1 MFNTDKP
8 INNLNEDKLGR
19 ATFARQLANAIMSYN
34 TTDNYAISLQGKW
47 GCGKTSVL
55 NMAVEEIRLLS
66 ESLEEKNKIVIIEFN
81 PWNFTDTSQLI
92 NQFFVTLTNSLK
104 LENKEEKAKKVGAA
118 IEKYSSA
125 LEYSEYIP
133 LVGKYLKLLPKLSA
147 AFGKS
152 IKDKSDSQLNDVS
165 YRKKEVEKALYELE
179 SRILVVIDDIDRLS
193 NEQIRLIFQLVSAV
207 AGLPNITYLLSFDK
221 DIVARALGDVQHCD
235 GEEYLEKIIQV
246 PFDVPPLDVSKL
258 HNILFEKLNTL
269 IELNSGL
276 EFDKKRWGKVF
287 NSCINPF
294 VETLRDVNRYYNAFS
309 FMYKAVKTE
318 VDFIDMA
325 GISALRV
332 FAPAIFEWIRA
343 NKFSLVGGYSGGGY
357 VINELNKR
365 KDETL
370 QRFQE
375 TYPQNPTAMLN
386 AVSSLFP
393 NFSNSVL
400 YPIDLTT
407 PNQLHQAMRIATE
420 SKFDLYFSLSLDKIK
435 ISRSEVD
442 KSLLSME
449 EAELRDYI
457 NYLDDHEL
465 FDDYLGEIKYNLLRI
480 PEGRIELFLS
490 VLVFQSGRIAEES
503 ATLIGNDIETISIYT
518 ISDILFRL
526 EDENARYAII
536 IKMLSNSDFLSFQF
550 LLHLLHIIELTHGRV
565 AETNYIR
572 EDKLVSLEHLYE
584 LERIFL
590 ERTDYF
596 LRTIDLLDWKEARRA
611 SFLWEFIEK
620 DSYRDYMV
628 NALREDIA
636 ILKYISIKAG
646 KWTSSNMSYSYSFT
660 DKSYEEYVSN
670 ERVLEKIDELR
681 MTEAF
686 WKLDIRVIEIA
697 VAFTLQKTADKETG
711 VDISLINEKMDIWKK
726 EFQERTNRDKKSN
739 KTCWCNYNYCIQG
752 IKRQAVLSR
761 KNTSASRAASAQH
774 GVLSIDYK

>member
-19 ATFARQLANAIMSYN
+19 ATFARQLANAIMNYN
-34 TTDNYAISLQGKW
+34 TVDNYAISLQGKW

-55 NMAVEEIRLLS
+55 NMAIEEIRCLS
-66 ESLEEKNKIVIIEFN
+66 ESLDERNRIIIVEFN

-104 LENKEEKAKKVGAA
+104 LDNKEEKTKKVGAA

-125 LEYSEYIP
+125 LEYSEFIP
-133 LVGKYLKLLPKLSA
+133 VVGKYLKLLPKLSA

-152 IKDKSDSQLNDVS
+152 VKDKSDAQLNDVS
-165 YRKKEVEKALYELE
+165 YRKKEVEKALQELD

-235 GEEYLEKIIQV
+235 GGEYLEKIIQV
-246 PFDVPPLDVSKL
+246 PFDVPPLDISKL

-276 EFDKKRWGKVF
+276 EFDKKHWNKVF

-309 FMYKAVKTE
+309 FMYEAVKVE

-325 GISALRV
+325 GVGALRV
-332 FAPAIFEWIRA
+332 FAPSIFEWIRE

-375 TYPQNPTAMLN
+375 IYPQNPTVMLN
-386 AVSSLFP
+386 AVASLFP
-393 NFSNSVL
+393 TFSNSVL
-400 YPIDLTT
+400 YPVDLIS
-407 PNQLHQAMRIATE
+407 PSQLHQAMRIATE
-420 SKFDLYFSLSLDKIK
+420 SKFDLYFSLSLDNIK

-442 KSLLSME
+442 KSFLSMN
-449 EAELRDYI
+449 EAELRAYI
-457 NYLDDHEL
+457 NSLSERKL
-465 FDDYLGEIKYNLLRI
+465 FDDYLSEIKHNLSRI
-480 PEGRIELFLS
+480 PEERIELLLS
-490 VLVFQSGRIAEES
+490 VLVFQNGRISEES
-503 ATLIGNDIETISIYT
+503 VTLLGNDIETISVYT

-526 EDENARYAII
+526 EDENARYVMIS
-536 IKMLSNSDFLSFQF
+536 KMLSNSDFLSFQF
-550 LLHLLHIIELTHGRV
+550 LLHLLHIAELTHGRV
-565 AETNYIR
+565 AETNHIR
-572 EDKLVSLEHLYE
+572 EDKLVSLEHLFE
-584 LERIFL
+584 LEKVFL
-590 ERTDYF
+590 ERTNYF
-596 LRTIDLLDWKEARRA
+596 LETTDLLDWKEARRA
-611 SFLWEFIEK
+611 SFLWKFIEK
-620 DSYRDYMV
+620 DSYKDYMI
-628 NALREDIA
+628 NALCEDIV
-636 ILKYISIKAG
+636 IPKYISIKAG
-646 KWTSSNMSYSYSFT
+646 KWTSGNMAYSYAFT

-670 ERVLEKIDELR
+670 EQVLEKINELR
-681 MTEAF
+681 MTDAF
-686 WKLDIRVIEIA
+686 WKLDMGVIEIA
-697 VAFTLQKTADKETG
+697 VAFTLQETADKETG

-726 EFQERTNRDKKSN
+726 EFQERTN
-739 KTCWCNYNYCIQG
+739 
-752 IKRQAVLSR
+752 
-761 KNTSASRAASAQH
+761 
-774 GVLSIDYK
+774 